1 MECEQ
6 EIILVSYDYGMK
18 FQLISFVIMQIQLSP
33 HKVQAQSGFHIIK
46 VESLENGMVIQN
58 LSLIGKMMDM
68 K

>member
-1 MECEQ
+1 
-6 EIILVSYDYGMK
+6 MK